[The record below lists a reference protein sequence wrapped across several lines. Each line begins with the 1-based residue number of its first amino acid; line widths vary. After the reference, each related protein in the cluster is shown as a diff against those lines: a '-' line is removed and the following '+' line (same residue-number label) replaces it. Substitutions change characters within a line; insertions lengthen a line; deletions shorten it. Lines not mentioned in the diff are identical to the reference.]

1 MTGNH
6 EISHVF
12 GAVFF
17 YPFKENFACKIDN
30 VESKVGK
37 KKQTNFR
44 IVENKSQHFYD
55 NCLQIR
61 SFRCHL
67 LLQGLDTCHHFLDIN
82 SHTSKERACKTDNI
96 KLGGGGGRGEKKTA
110 LELQKIKVTT
120 LFCPFL
126 PN

>member
-1 MTGNH
+1 MQDRQCRIKGG
-6 EISHVF
+6 E
-12 GAVFF
+12 
-17 YPFKENFACKIDN
+17 KE
-30 VESKVGK
+30 
-37 KKQTNFR
+37 QTDFR

-61 SFRCHL
+61 SFKCHL

-120 LFCPFL
+120 HFCHFL